1 MQILRE
7 DLASAFRQIRRR
19 KGIAA
24 AVVLMIGIG
33 IGANTAI
40 FGLFKATF
48 NQPPFPETE
57 RLVRIRTSPPQGQG
71 ESSPW
76 VAIPEYLAL
85 EEQNQVFEAISALD
99 YSVLT
104 LGPAEN
110 RLPAERLDS
119 QRIKATMLP
128 VLGVQPQLG
137 RGFAPGEDRVGGLV
151 PLALISDRL
160 WRARFGGNRDVVN
173 SSVLVDNVDTTIIGV
188 MPPGFTLFNDADIWI
203 PQTFNA
209 AQLQGSTRF
218 TMVVARLK
226 PGVSLDQ
233 AQTDVDAIARDLGKK
248 SPATNAG
255 WRFLVEPLD
264 AVYYGETRQA
274 LLILQ
279 VAVALILLIAC
290 ANVAGLLLVQGAA
303 RQHEVGTR
311 WALGADRFRL
321 LRQFLT
327 ESLVLALAGGVLGVV
342 VALGGV
348 RLLTSLSPPWL
359 SRIHG
364 VTIDG
369 PFLLFAIA
377 MSIVT
382 GVAAGLAPGLQ
393 VSGAGGLSVL
403 HDAGRATRGRRRQRI
418 QGALVIGQVALTLVL
433 LVGAGLLI
441 KSFVRMQN
449 ADLGSD
455 PTGVLSFDG
464 AVSRAQYLKMTGG
477 RINGFGE
484 FDFSPVPA
492 QTFERLAQRLEEIP
506 GVASAAGISPA
517 PFSGPSLD
525 APFSVV
531 GRPRVEKDA
540 LTAGYYL
547 VTPNYFETLRIPIL
561 RGHDFTYRDRPDT
574 PWVVI
579 INDAMARRYW
589 PNENPIGQ
597 YITLDIVPDE
607 RPREIIGVVANTPPH
622 RLERTPTPMMYLPH
636 VQQLLRYRAPYGGFR
651 LGMTFMLRLTT
662 PPDAVV
668 PAVRKAVA
676 DIDPS
681 IPVANVQML
690 EQYLAEQI
698 ETPRFYMI
706 TLALFGGFATLLA
719 VFGIY
724 GVIAYS
730 VAQRAR
736 EIAIRVAVGARPR
749 SVIGLVLRQAVVLAS
764 IGVAIGIVVSI
775 FVTRYLSVVQG
786 GVTPVLWGVTPTD
799 PPTFIDVAL
808 LFTVVAIAAGLV
820 PTYRALRLEPR
831 SVLVET

>member
-1 MQILRE
+1 MQTFGE
-7 DLASAFRQIRRR
+7 DLTSAFRQIRRR

-33 IGANTAI
+33 VGANTAI
-40 FGLFKATF
+40 FGVFKATF
-48 NQPPFPETE
+48 DQPPFHDMD

-85 EEQNQVFEAISALD
+85 EEQNQVFEAIGSMD
-99 YSVLT
+99 YGVLT

-110 RLPAERLDS
+110 GLPAERLDS
-119 QRIKATMLP
+119 QRIKSTMVP

-137 RGFAPGEDRVGGLV
+137 RGFARGEDRVGGLV
-151 PLALISDRL
+151 PLAMISDRL
-160 WRARFGGNRDVVN
+160 WRARFGGNPNVIN
-173 SSVLVDNVDTTIIGV
+173 SNVIVDNVDTTIIGV
-188 MPPGFTLFNDADIWI
+188 MPAGFTLFDDADIWI
-203 PQTFNA
+203 PQTFNP
-209 AQLQGSTRF
+209 AQVQGSTRF
-218 TMVVARLK
+218 TMGVARLK

-233 AQTDVDAIARDLGKK
+233 AQTDIDAIARDLGEKH
-248 SPATNAG
+248 PDTNAG
-255 WRFLVEPLD
+255 WRFLLEPLD
-264 AVYYGETRQA
+264 AVYYADTRQA

-303 RQHEVGTR
+303 RQQEIGTR
-311 WALGADRFRL
+311 WALGADRSRL
-321 LRQFLT
+321 VRQFLT
-327 ESLVLALAGGVLGVV
+327 ESLVLALAGGILGIVL
-342 VALGGV
+342 ALGGV
-348 RLLTSLSPPWL
+348 RLLTTLSPPWL

-364 VTIDG
+364 VAIDV

-377 MSIVT
+377 VSIVT
-382 GVAAGLAPGLQ
+382 GVASGLLPGLQ
-393 VSGAGGLSVL
+393 VSSAGGFSVL
-403 HDAGRATRGRRRQRI
+403 HDAGRVTRGRRRQRI

-433 LVGAGLLI
+433 LVSAGLVI
-441 KSFVRMQN
+441 KSFIKMQN
-449 ADLGSD
+449 ANLGSD
-455 PTGVLSFDG
+455 PTGVMSFEG

-492 QTFERLAQRLEEIP
+492 QTFERLAQHLEEIH

-517 PFSGPSLD
+517 PFSGPSVD
-525 APFSVV
+525 APFSIM
-531 GRPRVEKDA
+531 GRPRVDKDA

-547 VTPNYFETLRIPIL
+547 VTPNYFGTMRIPIL

-574 PWVVI
+574 PWVAI
-579 INDAMARRYW
+579 INDAMSRRYW
-589 PNENPIGQ
+589 PNEDPVGQ

-607 RPREIIGVVANTPPH
+607 KPREIIAVVANTPAD
-622 RLERTPTPMMYLPH
+622 RLERTPTPMLYLPH

-651 LGMTFMLRLTT
+651 LGMTFVLRLNA
-662 PPDAVV
+662 PPDTVV

-676 DIDPS
+676 EIDRS

-719 VFGIY
+719 IFGIY

-730 VAQRAR
+730 VAQRGR
-736 EIAIRVAVGARPR
+736 EIAIRVAIGASPR
-749 SVIGLVLRQAVVLAS
+749 SVIGLVLRQAVLLAS
-764 IGVAIGIVVSI
+764 SGVAMGIGASM
-775 FVTRYLSVVQG
+775 FVTRYLSS
-786 GVTPVLWGVTPTD
+786 VLWGVTPTD

-831 SVLVET
+831 SVLAGT

>member
-1 MQILRE
+1 MQTLRE
-7 DLASAFRQIRRR
+7 DLTSAFRQIRHR

-48 NQPPFPETE
+48 DQPPFPDID

-85 EEQNQVFEAISALD
+85 EEQNQVFEAIGSMD
-99 YSVLT
+99 YGVLT

-110 RLPAERLDS
+110 GLPAERLDS

-137 RGFAPGEDRVGGLV
+137 RGFARGEDRVGGLV
-151 PLALISDRL
+151 PLAMISDRL
-160 WRARFGGNRDVVN
+160 WRARFGGNPNVIN
-173 SSVLVDNVDTTIIGV
+173 SNVIVDNVDTTIIGV
-188 MPPGFTLFNDADIWI
+188 IPAGFTLFDDADIWI
-203 PQTFNA
+203 PQTFFP
-209 AQLQGSTRF
+209 AQVQGSTRF

-233 AQTDVDAIARDLGKK
+233 AQTNVDAIARDLGEKR
-248 SPATNAG
+248 PDTNAG
-255 WRFLVEPLD
+255 WRFLLEPLD
-264 AVYYGETRQA
+264 AVYYADTRQA

-303 RQHEVGTR
+303 RQQEVGTR

-321 LRQFLT
+321 VRQFLT
-327 ESLVLALAGGVLGVV
+327 ESLVLALAGGILGIVLAVGC
-342 VALGGV
+342 V
-348 RLLTSLSPPWL
+348 RLLTTLSPPWL

-364 VTIDG
+364 VAIDV

-377 MSIVT
+377 VSIVT
-382 GVAAGLAPGLQ
+382 GVASGLLPGLQ
-393 VSGAGGLSVL
+393 VSSAGGLSVL
-403 HDAGRATRGRRRQRI
+403 HDAGRVTRGRRRQRI

-433 LVGAGLLI
+433 LVGAGLVI
-441 KSFVRMQN
+441 KSFIKMQN
-449 ADLGSD
+449 ANLGSD
-455 PTGVLSFDG
+455 PTGVLSFEG

-492 QTFERLAQRLEEIP
+492 QTFERLAQRLEELP

-517 PFSGPSLD
+517 PFSGPSVD
-525 APFSVV
+525 APFFVM
-531 GRPRVEKDA
+531 GRPRVDKDA

-547 VTPNYFETLRIPIL
+547 VTPNYFGTMRIPIL
-561 RGHDFTYRDRPDT
+561 RGRDFTYRDRPNT
-574 PWVVI
+574 PWVAIV
-579 INDAMARRYW
+579 NDAMAKRYW
-589 PNENPIGQ
+589 PNEDPIGQ
-597 YITLDIVPDE
+597 YINLDIVPDE
-607 RPREIIGVVANTPPH
+607 KPREIIAVVANTPPH
-622 RLERTPTPMMYLPH
+622 RLERMPTPMVYLPH

-651 LGMTFMLRLTT
+651 LGMTFMLRLNA

-676 DIDPS
+676 EIDPS

-690 EQYLAEQI
+690 EQYLAKQI

-719 VFGIY
+719 IFGIY

-730 VAQRAR
+730 VAQRGR
-736 EIAIRVAVGARPR
+736 EIAIRVAVGASPR
-749 SVIGLVLRQAVVLAS
+749 SVIGLVLRQAVLLAS
-764 IGVAIGIVVSI
+764 IGVAMGIGASM
-775 FVTRYLSVVQG
+775 FVTRYLSS
-786 GVTPVLWGVTPTD
+786 VLWGVTPTD
-799 PPTFIDVAL
+799 PPTFINVAL

-831 SVLVET
+831 SVLAET